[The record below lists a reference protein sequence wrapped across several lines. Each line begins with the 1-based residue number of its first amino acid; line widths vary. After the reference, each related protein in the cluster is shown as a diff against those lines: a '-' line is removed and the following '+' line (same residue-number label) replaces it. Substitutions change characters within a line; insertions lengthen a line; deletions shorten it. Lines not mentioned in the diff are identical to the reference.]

1 MKFITQMER
10 YERILLLIKR
20 KATGTPNEFAERI
33 GVSESTLYEYLRV
46 LKERGAEIEYCDC
59 RISYILKND
68 FNIVFGCTSVDIK
81 EIKGGRTLFS
91 SLQKNKSEAFY
102 TCSAFN

>member
-20 KATGTPNEFAERI
+20 KATGSPKELARCI
-33 GVSESTLYEYLRV
+33 GISESTLYEHLRV
-46 LKERGAEIEYCDC
+46 LKERGADIEYCDC

-68 FNIVFGCTSVDIK
+68 FSINFGV
-81 EIKGGRTLFS
+81 
-91 SLQKNKSEAFY
+91 
-102 TCSAFN
+102 